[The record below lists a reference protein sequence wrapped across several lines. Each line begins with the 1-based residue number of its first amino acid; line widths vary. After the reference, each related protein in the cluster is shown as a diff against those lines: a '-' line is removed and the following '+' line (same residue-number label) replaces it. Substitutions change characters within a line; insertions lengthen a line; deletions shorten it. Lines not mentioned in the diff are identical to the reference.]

1 MSSTTIEW
9 TKDVIKENLR
19 TNVQWMIRCLEV
31 LYLRQTEEEKNNM
44 MTKYN
49 NGMGFNGVDA
59 EILTSFYNQ
68 IQKRKEYHKSVL
80 LSEKQISICSKKLPK
95 YWKQV
100 KEEIEYKNQLERT
113 E

>member
-1 MSSTTIEW
+1 MSATTTKW

-31 LYLRQTEEEKNNM
+31 LYLRQTEEEKKDK

-49 NGMGFNGVDA
+49 NGMGFSGVDA
-59 EILTSFYNQ
+59 EILTSFHNQ
-68 IQKRKEYHKSVL
+68 VQKRKQYHNSVL

-100 KEEIEYKNQLERT
+100 KEEIENKKQLERT